1 MKLEIKTTFISAV
14 DVYDV
19 GIQFVLS
26 HAQWETRRD
35 KAHGLLV
42 WVEPL
47 EVAFLLLS
55 PIGELL
61 KGLTSDDPSAEE
73 LRQAYAAL
81 THPLTKAC
89 CDLGGG
95 CAKDMGL
102 PTALMRAEFHPH
114 IAAVCPKA
122 LPTAGCP
129 LPGAPM
135 CPSLH
140 RNESTCSR
148 NDATWGLQIS
158 KKLKLRDQDHS
169 LRRLL
174 SAFVMI
180 GFRPALYIDVG
191 GVHRLRHPVVGI
203 RPAEWQTSVGKHIGK
218 HSDWE
223 AYWEA

>member
-14 DVYDV
+14 DVPLSC
-19 GIQFVLS
+19 IQFVLS

-55 PIGELL
+55 PMGELL

-102 PTALMRAEFHPH
+102 PTALMRTEFHPH

-191 GVHRLRHPVVGI
+191 GVWSTV
-203 RPAEWQTSVGKHIGK
+203 
-218 HSDWE
+218 
-223 AYWEA
+223 